1 MFMCAV
7 FLLDVDEWRDDAA
20 MPAGLPGR
28 ARLEITRNG
37 NAGDATCPQ
46 GRPRSNYCGM
56 VVSSVYQRNINKTVP
71 VLKSIGFLKL

>member
-28 ARLEITRNG
+28 ARLEITRKGNG
-37 NAGDATCPQ
+37 NAADAIAFVVC
-46 GRPRSNYCGM
+46 
-56 VVSSVYQRNINKTVP
+56 VSS
-71 VLKSIGFLKL
+71 G